1 MRIVLTFFLCLLVI
15 SVTAAQEAKKPLT
28 NADVIEMS
36 KAGLPERTIV
46 LAIQKGPT
54 SFDTSPQALIQLKNQ
69 GVSPAV
75 LDAMLQTGSAGAS
88 SSQTA
93 PAVRQNNNLNSLA
106 AGSNPPVSSAG
117 GVYLIDGSQRT
128 PMKYSSTDA
137 RSNSMLGAVV
147 NPFHKTRIRAAL
159 SGNHAQL
166 RIKNTAPV
174 FEVSIAA
181 DANPS
186 DLVVIVKLKPKADTR
201 EIETLRGSITG
212 TSSGFRKEDCLALTL
227 EETTGTA
234 LPGHKLYRIKLINP
248 LVPGEYALVY
258 SDYMYYDFGV
268 DAN

>member
-1 MRIVLTFFLCLLVI
+1 MSIILTFFLCLLVI
-15 SVTAAQEAKKPLT
+15 SVTAAQEAKKPLI
-28 NADVIEMS
+28 NADVIEMT

-69 GVSPAV
+69 GFSPAV
-75 LDAMLQTGSAGAS
+75 LDAMLQAGSAGAS

-93 PAVRQNNNLNSLA
+93 PATRQNNNLNPLA

-117 GVYLIDGSQRT
+117 GVYLIDGSLRT

-147 NPFHKTRIRAAL
+147 NPFHKTRFRAAL

-166 RIKNTAPV
+166 RTKNTAPF
-174 FEVSIAA
+174 FEVNIAA

-186 DLVVIVKLKPKADTR
+186 DVVVIVKLKAKADTR
-201 EIETLRGSITG
+201 EIETLRGGITRSEEH
-212 TSSGFRKEDCLALTL
+212 TSELQS
-227 EETTGTA
+227 
-234 LPGHKLYRIKLINP
+234 
-248 LVPGEYALVY
+248 
-258 SDYMYYDFGV
+258 
-268 DAN
+268 

>member
-1 MRIVLTFFLCLLVI
+1 MKIVLTFLLCLLVI

-69 GVSPAV
+69 GVSPTV
-75 LDAMLQTGSAGAS
+75 LDAMLQPGSATAT

-93 PAVRQNNNLNSLA
+93 SAVRQNDNLNPLA
-106 AGSNPPVSSAG
+106 SGSNPPASSAG
-117 GVYLIDGSQRT
+117 GIYLVDGSQRT

-147 NPFHKTRIRAAL
+147 NPFHKTRFRAAL
-159 SGNHAQL
+159 TGNHAQL
-166 RIKNTAPV
+166 RTKNTAPI
-174 FEVSIAA
+174 FEAWIEA

-186 DLVVIVKLKPKADTR
+186 DVIVIVRLKAKSETR
-201 EIETLRGSITG
+201 EIETLRAGITG
-212 TSSGFRKEDCLALTL
+212 SSSGFRKEDCLPVTL
-227 EETTGTA
+227 EELTSTA
-234 LPGHKLYRIKLINP
+234 STNRKLYRVKLVNP

-258 SDYMYYDFGV
+258 LSGMFYDFGV
-268 DAN
+268 DSN